1 VKDFYSNRKY
11 VIAGLFI
18 FISLIYIIRLFS
30 LQVVNKSYRL
40 SASSNVSRSV
50 TQYPARGLIY
60 DRNGEL
66 LVSNEAVYDLMVVPN
81 QLQKFDTANFCTI
94 LNISIDDVRKKI
106 KQAKDYSFYTA
117 SPFLKQISSKTYA
130 VLQEKMYKFRGFFV
144 QPRTIRKYTRVIASH
159 ALGYVS
165 EVDEKTIKE
174 NQYYLMGDYIG
185 KSGIEKSYEDVLRG
199 RKGVSISM
207 VDVHGRKMGS
217 YQEGKHDITAIV
229 GVNIVTTLNADLQE
243 YGELLMRNKIGSIVA
258 IEPCTGEVLAL
269 VSSPCYDPALLIGRI
284 RSENFIKLQQDTL
297 KPLFNRALMA
307 QYPPGSTFKPIN
319 GLIGLQE
326 KVIYPSTEYYCDQG
340 FYGGG
345 IFVGCHNH
353 DSPLNL
359 PGAIQNSCNTYFCN
373 VFRNIL
379 ENRRYSSVAEA
390 FNSWR
395 EYVMS
400 FGFGSKLDS
409 DFTNELKG
417 FVPEASYYDKYYGKN
432 GWGAMTLISLAI
444 GQGELATTPLQ
455 MTNMVTVIANRGFY
469 YIPHIVKSIEGQKD
483 IYSLYKKKRKTKI
496 DSSHFEVIIN
506 GMDWAVNGEPG
517 SGSTARRARI
527 EGITVCGKTGTAQN
541 PHGEDHSIFIAF
553 APKNEPKI
561 ALSVYV
567 ENGGWGST
575 YAAPIA
581 SLMIEK
587 YLTDTLTRGWLEEF
601 ILNTNLIDH
610 EEKGNTLE

>member
-1 VKDFYSNRKY
+1 MKDLYSNRKY
-11 VIAGLFI
+11 VIAGLLL

-40 SASSNVSRSV
+40 SASSNVLRSV
-50 TQYPARGLIY
+50 TQYPARGLIH

-66 LVSNEAVYDLMVVPN
+66 LVSNEAAYDLMVVPN
-81 QLQKFDTANFCTI
+81 QLQEFDTTDFCAI
-94 LNISIDDVRKKI
+94 LNISVDDVRKRL
-106 KQAKDYSFYTA
+106 KQARDYSFYTS

-130 VLQEKMYKFRGFFV
+130 VLQEKMFKFHGFFV
-144 QPRTIRKYTRVIASH
+144 QTRTLRKYTRKIASH

-165 EVDEKTIKE
+165 EVNEKAIKE
-174 NQYYLMGDYIG
+174 NEYYRLGDYIG

-199 RKGVSISM
+199 RKGVSIYM

-229 GVNIVTTLNADLQE
+229 GKNIVTTLYADLQE

-258 IEPCTGEVLAL
+258 IEPGTGEVLTL

-326 KVIYPSTEYYCDQG
+326 KVIYPSTEYYCDLG

-345 IFVGCHNH
+345 IFVGCHRH
-353 DSPLNL
+353 DTPLNL
-359 PGAIQNSCNTYFCN
+359 PGAIQNSCNAYFCN

-379 ENRRYSSVAEA
+379 ENRKYGSVAKA
-390 FNSWR
+390 FNIWR

-432 GWGAMTLISLAI
+432 GWSAMTLISLAI

-455 MTNMVTVIANRGFY
+455 MANMVTVIANRGFY
-469 YIPHIVKSIEGQKD
+469 YVPHIVKSIEGQSD
-483 IYSLYKKKRKTKI
+483 IYSRFKEKRKTEI
-496 DSSHFEVIIN
+496 DSSHFEVIIK

-527 EGITVCGKTGTAQN
+527 EGITVCGKTGTAEN

-587 YLTDTLTRGWLEEF
+587 YLTDTITRGWLEEF
-601 ILNTNLIDH
+601 ILNTNLIDR
-610 EEKGNTLE
+610 EEKNNTLE

>member
-1 VKDFYSNRKY
+1 VKDLYSNRKY
-11 VIAGLFI
+11 VIAGLLL

-40 SASSNVSRSV
+40 SASSNVLRSV
-50 TQYPARGLIY
+50 TQYPARGLIH

-66 LVSNEAVYDLMVVPN
+66 LVSNEAAYDLMVVPN
-81 QLQKFDTANFCTI
+81 QLQEFDTTDFCAI
-94 LNISIDDVRKKI
+94 LNISVDDVRKRL
-106 KQAKDYSFYTA
+106 KQARDYSFYTS

-130 VLQEKMYKFRGFFV
+130 VLQEKMFKFHGFFV
-144 QPRTIRKYTRVIASH
+144 QTRTLRKYTRKIASH

-165 EVDEKTIKE
+165 EVNEKAIKE
-174 NQYYLMGDYIG
+174 NEYYRLGDYIG

-199 RKGVSISM
+199 RKGVSIYM

-229 GVNIVTTLNADLQE
+229 GKNIVTTLYADLQE

-258 IEPCTGEVLAL
+258 IEPGTGEVLTL

-326 KVIYPSTEYYCDQG
+326 KVIYPSTEYYCDLG

-345 IFVGCHNH
+345 IFVGCHRH
-353 DSPLNL
+353 DTPLNL
-359 PGAIQNSCNTYFCN
+359 PGAIQNSCNAYFCN

-379 ENRRYSSVAEA
+379 ENRKYGSVAKA
-390 FNSWR
+390 FNIWR

-432 GWGAMTLISLAI
+432 GWSAMTLISLAI

-455 MTNMVTVIANRGFY
+455 MANMVTVIANRGFY
-469 YIPHIVKSIEGQKD
+469 YVPHIVKSIEGQSD
-483 IYSLYKKKRKTKI
+483 IYSRFKEKRKTEI
-496 DSSHFEVIIN
+496 DSSHFEVIIK

-527 EGITVCGKTGTAQN
+527 EGITVCGKTGTAEN

-587 YLTDTLTRGWLEEF
+587 YLTDTITRGWLEEF
-601 ILNTNLIDH
+601 ILNTNLIDR
-610 EEKGNTLE
+610 EEKNNTLE

>member
-1 VKDFYSNRKY
+1 MKDFYSNRKY
-11 VIAGLFI
+11 VIAGLFLL
-18 FISLIYIIRLFS
+18 ISLIYIIRLFS

-81 QLQKFDTANFCTI
+81 QLQEFDTANFCAI
-94 LNISIDDVRKKI
+94 LNISIDDVRMKI
-106 KQAKDYSFYTA
+106 IQAKDYSFYIA
-117 SPFLKQISSKTYA
+117 SPFLKQVSSKTYA

-144 QPRTIRKYTRVIASH
+144 QPRTIRKYTREIASH

-174 NQYYLMGDYIG
+174 NQYYRMGDYIG

-199 RKGVSISM
+199 RKGVSIYM

-217 YQEGKHDITAIV
+217 YKEGKQDITAIV
-229 GVNIVTTLNADLQE
+229 GVNIVTTLDADLQA

-269 VSSPCYDPALLIGRI
+269 VSSPCYDPAFLIGRI

-359 PGAIQNSCNTYFCN
+359 PRAIQNSCITYFCN

-379 ENRRYSSVAEA
+379 ENRRYGSVAEA

-432 GWGAMTLISLAI
+432 GWRAMTLISLAI